1 MSVEERKKLE
11 DKAAQMVSSNLSS
24 LDLKLE
30 TDDLSVFAFTSG
42 LTRSIQGTYPSLAFL
57 YPLVLTSPPL
67 LSLQGAKLEVES
79 VIREVCDRVLSP
91 SGVEDTLSGTPS
103 TKVSLASLRKR
114 AVALGILGDVFAEV
128 VKDPGQES
136 PLGPGFGI

>member
-57 YPLVLTSPPL
+57 YPLVLTSPL

>member
-1 MSVEERKKLE
+1 M
-11 DKAAQMVSSNLSS
+11 
-24 LDLKLE
+24 
-30 TDDLSVFAFTSG
+30 
-42 LTRSIQGTYPSLAFL
+42 
-57 YPLVLTSPPL
+57 
-67 LSLQGAKLEVES
+67 
-79 VIREVCDRVLSP
+79 IREVCDRVLSP
-91 SGVEDTLSGTPS
+91 SGVEDTLSTPT

>member
-30 TDDLSVFAFTSG
+30 TDDLSVFAFSSG
-42 LTRSIQGTYPSLAFL
+42 PTRSIQGTYPSLAFL
-57 YPLVLTSPPL
+57 YPLVLTSPL